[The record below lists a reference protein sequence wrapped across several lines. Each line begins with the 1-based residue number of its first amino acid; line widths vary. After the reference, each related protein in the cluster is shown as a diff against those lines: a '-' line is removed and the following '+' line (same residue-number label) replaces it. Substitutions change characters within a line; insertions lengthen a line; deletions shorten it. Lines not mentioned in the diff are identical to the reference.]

1 VSHYTSS
8 GSPPSS
14 RLDQETGTCM
24 GNKREERKIQNR
36 MEHDGNG
43 DLFVHL
49 LVQSEWN
56 SEFLRLSHFFT
67 TVLAFDCAIQKKKKK
82 MRTSSSSNTGSIPLF
97 PNKRNGR
104 IEARGIKWCPVCPAP
119 TFDVL
124 ALPPLMAFGFYPPQ
138 LSSLMDRAL
147 PEREREREKSSRES
161 GRGKQSPT
169 QNARRKHACVKIE
182 LNNGGSANRWLF
194 RCK

>member
-1 VSHYTSS
+1 MAAPVSHYTSS

-24 GNKREERKIQNR
+24 GNKREERKIQTR

-124 ALPPLMAFGFYPPQ
+124 ALPPLMAFGFTL
-138 LSSLMDRAL
+138 LSSA
-147 PEREREREKSSRES
+147 P
-161 GRGKQSPT
+161 
-169 QNARRKHACVKIE
+169 
-182 LNNGGSANRWLF
+182 
-194 RCK
+194 